1 MPGLAPG
8 IFISGAFSG
17 TLQTCRLSFVK
28 RPGQFRLIKK
38 TTKEDHDMARVALV
52 TGGTRG
58 IGAAISKALKA
69 AGYKVA
75 ASYAGNDAAAEKF
88 KAETGIPVYKW
99 DVSSFEACAAGV
111 KKVEADLG
119 PVDVLVNNAGITKD
133 TAFHKMTVDQWN
145 AVINTNLGSLFNMT
159 RQVIEGMR
167 ARRFGRVISIS
178 SINGQKGQFGQVNYS
193 AAKAGDIGFTKAL
206 ALENAKGGITVN
218 VICPGYINTEM
229 VQAVPKDVLE
239 KNVLPQ
245 IPVNRLGG
253 QEHHRARDL
262 FRLAGRRVS

>member
-1 MPGLAPG
+1 
-8 IFISGAFSG
+8 
-17 TLQTCRLSFVK
+17 
-28 RPGQFRLIKK
+28 
-38 TTKEDHDMARVALV
+38 MARVALV

-58 IGAAISKALKA
+58 IGAAISRALKA

-88 KAETGIPVYKW
+88 KSETGIPVYKW
-99 DVSSFEACAAGV
+99 DVASFDDCSAGI
-111 KKVEADLG
+111 KKVETDLG
-119 PVDVLVNNAGITKD
+119 PVEVLVNNAGITRD
-133 TAFHKMTVDQWN
+133 TPLHKMSVDQWN

-159 RQVIEGMR
+159 RNVIEGMR
-167 ARRFGRVISIS
+167 SRKFGRIINIS

-218 VICPGYINTEM
+218 VIAPGYINTEM

-239 KNVLPQ
+239 KNVIPQ
-245 IPVNRLGG
+245 IPVNRLGEPEEIARAVVFLAADDAGFITGSTLTVNGG
-253 QEHHRARDL
+253 QYHA
-262 FRLAGRRVS
+262 